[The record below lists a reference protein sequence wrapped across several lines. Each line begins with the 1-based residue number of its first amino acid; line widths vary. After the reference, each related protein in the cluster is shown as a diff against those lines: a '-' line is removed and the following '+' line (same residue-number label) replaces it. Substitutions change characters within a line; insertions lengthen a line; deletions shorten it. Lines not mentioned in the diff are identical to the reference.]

1 MIFSASEQ
9 VALDPRALDDL
20 ADARDLYLAPAD
32 MVAKAGGWD
41 ESEHPRD
48 DRGRFGE
55 GSGGVDPEI
64 DIETDDVEVAVRALA
79 EGRTVALS
87 QPRQVSTLL
96 DRLAQTVEEAKARG
110 EQAPSYDLCNV
121 TVAGTNLFCA
131 GGKGIPR
138 LKMPQLYGRPAP
150 GSPAD
155 ALPRDTF
162 GEVDIGP
169 AFLEHLTKQ
178 GAEVESATEDPAY
191 LRATQ
196 GELNGAKVAA
206 IAKVIDADPGS
217 TLRTVPL
224 FVSRDNYIVDGHH
237 RWAAVVAADYR
248 SDADAKLTVPV
259 RRVRM
264 DIIPLLARAHKF
276 ASDYGL
282 PVVGFKRKRA
292 EPELSLPMFE
302 AVARRAALLVME
314 IQASAPR
321 LAEVAP
327 RPRRVRKTVV
337 RDPITQRISEVFEEE
352 VE

>member
-1 MIFSASEQ
+1 MIVSASGQ
-9 VALDPRALDDL
+9 VALSPEALADL

-32 MVAKAGGWD
+32 MVEKAGDWD

-55 GSGGVDPEI
+55 GAGGIDPEI
-64 DIETDDVEVAVRALA
+64 DIETDDIEVAVRALA

-121 TVAGTNLFCA
+121 TVKGTNLFCA
-131 GGKGIPR
+131 GGKDIPR
-138 LKMPQLYGRPAP
+138 LKMPQLYGKPVP

-155 ALPRDTF
+155 ALPKDKW

-169 AFLEHLTKQ
+169 AFLKHLSAH
-178 GAEVESATEDPAY
+178 GLEVESATEDPAY

-196 GELNGAKVAA
+196 SELNGAKVAA
-206 IAKVIDADPGS
+206 LAKVMDADPDS

-248 SDADAKLTVPV
+248 SDTDAKLTIPV
-259 RRVRM
+259 RRVKM

-282 PVVGFKRKRA
+282 PVVGFKRKSA
-292 EPELSLPMFE
+292 DPGLPMFE
-302 AVARRAALLVME
+302 AIARRAARLVIE

-321 LAEVAP
+321 VAEETPAP
-327 RPRRVRKTVV
+327 PAPRRVRKTVL
-337 RDPITQRISEVFEEE
+337 RDENNRIKEVIEEDI
-352 VE
+352 